1 MPDLSDTHPETR
13 RRFGVLRSVRA
24 KLTAILLSVGLGFT
38 LFAYLIYAMLMEIDI
53 HMTELNDENLPDLGV
68 SQEITLAADMAKDSM
83 ITMLVVDSPAGVEKA
98 MQEVNAAATALATS
112 IEHLNDE
119 IEPQFSSGLDEV
131 SRALSDL
138 AQARNTAFASDDQ
151 IEARVREMQS
161 IISELSG
168 AMAELSDSAA
178 EELKEGAEATDQ
190 KIDTSVKNLVD
201 VDFQNLSLLLESRAE
216 LNLMAGASVAA
227 GGTKDP
233 ETLASIEKLAETSR
247 ARLLEIADLID
258 ERAPELIDASLI
270 RNAVFTLETVL
281 AQSLFP
287 SETLRKAAMKARSD
301 TDRFITMAIDAQMF
315 KLHAA
320 VDKASKSNGEA
331 LELLLTNEVGFLDEL
346 IEIGIAANKF
356 QVAALDAATS
366 DDEASVNEAA
376 QVMAEAGAVLA
387 QYQDFRDARVAEL
400 LLALNSLNDPQTGL
414 AALQIRGIE
423 AAEAADEATLFAR
436 ASVEAISQ
444 RASEFTASTLNEI
457 DVMTDDIF
465 AEVALIVRN
474 LVISVSIAAVFFL
487 SMLGFIQVL
496 ILRPLNRVS
505 DRTEALANGDRKPIS
520 GFENASTEIYRI
532 ARSLSVF
539 RDGIVEKEKME
550 EAASEERAQRRAVQ
564 DKAVDALG
572 TGLARLSEGDLT
584 AHISDELGEGYDR
597 LRIDFNRTLDTLND
611 TVGQVINTSSS
622 IRNGA
627 SEISQASQDLS
638 HRTESQAAT
647 LEETAAALDEM
658 TASVTSAATGAR
670 DVERTTN
677 EARAEA
683 EASGEIVR
691 NAVSAMTEIERS
703 SGKIAQIISVIDDIA
718 FQTNLL
724 ALNAGVE
731 AARAGEA
738 GRGFAVVAS
747 EVRGLAQR
755 SSDAALEIKN
765 LIGDSSVQVERG
777 VDLVGKAGSA
787 LENILQRVS
796 HISELISGIA
806 TGAQEQ
812 STGLGEINTG
822 MNQLDQVTQQNAAM
836 VEQATAAGQLLNTD
850 AQTLAELVARFQ
862 TAQIDPAAADPASPE
877 DSPAPTSWGE
887 EADVEWDTTD
897 VVEAETPRVTDWSDF
912 DDVKATGS

>member
-1 MPDLSDTHPETR
+1 MSDLFDTHPETR
-13 RRFGVLRSVRA
+13 RRFGFLRSVRA

-98 MQEVNAAATALATS
+98 MQEVNAATTALATS

-233 ETLASIEKLAETSR
+233 ETLSSIEKLAETSR

-270 RNAVFTLETVL
+270 RNVVFTLETVL

-400 LLALNSLNDPQTGL
+400 LLAK
-414 AALQIRGIE
+414 RV
-423 AAEAADEATLFAR
+423 
-436 ASVEAISQ
+436 ASS
-444 RASEFTASTLNEI
+444 
-457 DVMTDDIF
+457 
-465 AEVALIVRN
+465 
-474 LVISVSIAAVFFL
+474 
-487 SMLGFIQVL
+487 
-496 ILRPLNRVS
+496 
-505 DRTEALANGDRKPIS
+505 
-520 GFENASTEIYRI
+520 
-532 ARSLSVF
+532 
-539 RDGIVEKEKME
+539 
-550 EAASEERAQRRAVQ
+550 AASA
-564 DKAVDALG
+564 
-572 TGLARLSEGDLT
+572 
-584 AHISDELGEGYDR
+584 
-597 LRIDFNRTLDTLND
+597 
-611 TVGQVINTSSS
+611 
-622 IRNGA
+622 A
-627 SEISQASQDLS
+627 S
-638 HRTESQAAT
+638 
-647 LEETAAALDEM
+647 M
-658 TASVTSAATGAR
+658 P
-670 DVERTTN
+670 
-677 EARAEA
+677 
-683 EASGEIVR
+683 
-691 NAVSAMTEIERS
+691 
-703 SGKIAQIISVIDDIA
+703 
-718 FQTNLL
+718 
-724 ALNAGVE
+724 
-731 AARAGEA
+731 
-738 GRGFAVVAS
+738 
-747 EVRGLAQR
+747 
-755 SSDAALEIKN
+755 
-765 LIGDSSVQVERG
+765 LI
-777 VDLVGKAGSA
+777 
-787 LENILQRVS
+787 
-796 HISELISGIA
+796 
-806 TGAQEQ
+806 
-812 STGLGEINTG
+812 
-822 MNQLDQVTQQNAAM
+822 
-836 VEQATAAGQLLNTD
+836 
-850 AQTLAELVARFQ
+850 
-862 TAQIDPAAADPASPE
+862 
-877 DSPAPTSWGE
+877 
-887 EADVEWDTTD
+887 
-897 VVEAETPRVTDWSDF
+897 
-912 DDVKATGS
+912 